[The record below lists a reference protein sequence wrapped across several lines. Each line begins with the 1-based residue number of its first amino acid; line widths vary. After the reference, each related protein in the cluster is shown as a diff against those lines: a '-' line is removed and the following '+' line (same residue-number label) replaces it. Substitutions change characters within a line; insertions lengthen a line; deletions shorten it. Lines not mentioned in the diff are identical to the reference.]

1 MEQHMDVTGDESE
14 YEMLYCVHDM
24 LSLYCRHHELIYGHV
39 PERIGLILKET
50 ERKMKVLET
59 RIS

>member
-1 MEQHMDVTGDESE
+1 MDVTGDESE

>member
-14 YEMLYCVHDM
+14 YDM

>member
-1 MEQHMDVTGDESE
+1 MDVTGDESE

-39 PERIGLILKET
+39 SERIGPVSYTHLTLPTIA
-50 ERKMKVLET
+50 
-59 RIS
+59 

>member
-24 LSLYCRHHELIYGHV
+24 LSLIYGHV